1 MARSQAEKEAT
12 HRRIV
17 KAAAAQIRR
26 DGVGAVRVSE
36 LMREAGLTHGGFY
49 RHFGSREDLIDEAID
64 AALTDGSRQAD
75 TGESLD
81 PGAELAQIIDGY
93 VSKAHR
99 DNPQVGCA
107 VAALPADVSRTG
119 SRARQAYSR
128 QVRRYIDRLV
138 GLIRQAEPDT
148 KRDEA
153 ILTLSALV
161 GAVAMARAVET
172 RSSPTR
178 SSHARQTPFTAAHTK
193 LLAENRVVCRQ
204 PTMRNTYVILAFV
217 RSEKTS

>member
-1 MARSQAEKEAT
+1 MARSQAEKHASHT
-12 HRRIV
+12 RIV

-26 DGVGAVRVSE
+26 DGVDAVRVSE

-64 AALTDGSRQAD
+64 AALTDGSRQAE

-81 PGAELAQIIDGY
+81 PDAELAQIIDGY

-107 VAALPADVSRTG
+107 VAALPADVSRSG

-138 GLIRQAEPDT
+138 GLIRHAEPDT
-148 KRDEA
+148 RQDEA
-153 ILTLSALV
+153 FLTLSALV
-161 GAVAMARAVET
+161 GAVAMARAVDDAALSDEILT
-172 RSSPTR
+172 R
-178 SSHARQTPFTAAHTK
+178 TANALHHRAHE
-193 LLAENRVVCRQ
+193 A
-204 PTMRNTYVILAFV
+204 AG
-217 RSEKTS
+217 

>member
-1 MARSQAEKEAT
+1 MTCVILNVKTKRRKGRKMARSQVEKEASHT
-12 HRRIV
+12 RIV
-17 KAAAAQIRR
+17 KAAAAQIRQ
-26 DGVGAVRVSE
+26 DGIDAVRVSE

-49 RHFGSREDLIDEAID
+49 RHFGSREDLIEEAID

-81 PGAELAQIIDGY
+81 PAAQLAQIIDSY

-107 VAALPADVSRTG
+107 VAALPADVSRSG
-119 SRARQAYSR
+119 SRARQAYTR

-138 GLIRQAEPDT
+138 GLIRAAEPDT

-161 GAVAMARAVET
+161 GAVAMARAVEDPELSDELLT
-172 RSSPTR
+172 R
-178 SSHARQTPFTAAHTK
+178 TANALHRRAHE
-193 LLAENRVVCRQ
+193 A
-204 PTMRNTYVILAFV
+204 AG
-217 RSEKTS
+217 

>member
-1 MARSQAEKEAT
+1 MARSQAEKHAS
-12 HRRIV
+12 HARIV

-26 DGVGAVRVSE
+26 DGVDAVKVAE

-81 PGAELAQIIDGY
+81 PGDELAQIIDGY
-93 VSKAHR
+93 LSKAHR

-107 VAALPADVSRTG
+107 VAALPTDVSRCG
-119 SRARQAYSR
+119 SRARHAYSR

-138 GLIRQAEPDT
+138 GLVRQAEPDP

-161 GAVAMARAVET
+161 GAVAMARAVDDPELSDEILT
-172 RSSPTR
+172 R
-178 SSHARQTPFTAAHTK
+178 TANALHRRAHE
-193 LLAENRVVCRQ
+193 A
-204 PTMRNTYVILAFV
+204 AG
-217 RSEKTS
+217 

>member
-1 MARSQAEKEAT
+1 MARSQAEKDAS

-26 DGVGAVRVSE
+26 DGVDAVRVSE

-49 RHFGSREDLIDEAID
+49 RHFGSREDLIDEAIE

-81 PGAELAQIIDGY
+81 PSAQLAQIIDGY

-107 VAALPADVSRTG
+107 VAALPADVLRCG
-119 SRARQAYSR
+119 SRARHAYSR

-138 GLIRQAEPDT
+138 GLIRGVEPDAE
-148 KRDEA
+148 RDEA

-161 GAVAMARAVET
+161 GAVAMARAVDDAELSDEILT
-172 RSSPTR
+172 R
-178 SSHARQTPFTAAHTK
+178 TANALHHRAHE
-193 LLAENRVVCRQ
+193 A
-204 PTMRNTYVILAFV
+204 AG
-217 RSEKTS
+217 

>member
-1 MARSQAEKEAT
+1 MMYVILNVKTQTPREGNMARSQAEKEAT

-26 DGVGAVRVSE
+26 DGVDAVRVSE

-75 TGESLD
+75 TGESLE

-107 VAALPADVSRTG
+107 VAALPTDVSRCG
-119 SRARQAYSR
+119 SRARHAYSR

-138 GLIRQAEPDT
+138 GLIRQAEPET

-161 GAVAMARAVET
+161 GAVAMARAVDDPELSDEILT
-172 RSSPTR
+172 
-178 SSHARQTPFTAAHTK
+178 HTASALHRRAHE
-193 LLAENRVVCRQ
+193 A
-204 PTMRNTYVILAFV
+204 AG
-217 RSEKTS
+217 

>member
-1 MARSQAEKEAT
+1 MTCVILNVKTKRRKGRKMARSQVEKEASHT
-12 HRRIV
+12 RIV
-17 KAAAAQIRR
+17 KAAAAQIRQ
-26 DGVGAVRVSE
+26 DGIDAVRVSE

-49 RHFGSREDLIDEAID
+49 RHFGSREDLIEEAID

-75 TGESLD
+75 AGESLD
-81 PGAELAQIIDGY
+81 PAAQLAQIIDSY

-107 VAALPADVSRTG
+107 VAALPADVSRSG
-119 SRARQAYSR
+119 SRARQAYTR

-138 GLIRQAEPDT
+138 GLIRAAEPDT

-161 GAVAMARAVET
+161 GAVAMARAVEDPELSDELLT
-172 RSSPTR
+172 R
-178 SSHARQTPFTAAHTK
+178 TANALHRRAHE
-193 LLAENRVVCRQ
+193 A
-204 PTMRNTYVILAFV
+204 AG
-217 RSEKTS
+217 

>member
-1 MARSQAEKEAT
+1 MARSQAEKEAS
-12 HRRIV
+12 HGRIV

-26 DGVGAVRVSE
+26 DGVDAVRVSE

-49 RHFGSREDLIDEAID
+49 RHFESREELIDEAID

-75 TGESLD
+75 TAQSLD
-81 PGAELAQIIDGY
+81 PAAELAQINDRY

-107 VAALPADVSRTG
+107 VAALPADVSRCS

-138 GLIRQAEPDT
+138 GLVRPAEPDA

-153 ILTLSALV
+153 ILTLSAVV
-161 GAVAMARAVET
+161 GAVAMARAVDDPQLSDEILD
-172 RSSPTR
+172 R
-178 SSHARQTPFTAAHTK
+178 TASALHRRAHE
-193 LLAENRVVCRQ
+193 A
-204 PTMRNTYVILAFV
+204 AG
-217 RSEKTS
+217 

>member
-12 HRRIV
+12 HGRIV

-26 DGVGAVRVSE
+26 DGVDAVRVSE

-49 RHFGSREDLIDEAID
+49 RHFGSREDLIEEAID
-64 AALTDGSRQAD
+64 AALIDGSRQAD

-107 VAALPADVSRTG
+107 VAALPADVSRCG
-119 SRARQAYSR
+119 SRARHAYSR

-138 GLIRQAEPDT
+138 GLIRPAQPDT
-148 KRDEA
+148 ESQA
-153 ILTLSALV
+153 T
-161 GAVAMARAVET
+161 VA
-172 RSSPTR
+172 
-178 SSHARQTPFTAAHTK
+178 K
-193 LLAENRVVCRQ
+193 NG
-204 PTMRNTYVILAFV
+204 
-217 RSEKTS
+217 

>member
-1 MARSQAEKEAT
+1 MARSQADKDAS

-17 KAAAAQIRR
+17 KAAAAQVRR
-26 DGVGAVRVSE
+26 DGVDAVRVSE
-36 LMREAGLTHGGFY
+36 LMHEAGLTHGGFY
-49 RHFGSREDLIDEAID
+49 RHFDSREDLIDEAID

-75 TGESLD
+75 TEGSLD

-107 VAALPADVSRTG
+107 VAALPADVSRCG
-119 SRARQAYSR
+119 SRARRAYSR
-128 QVRRYIDRLV
+128 QVRRYVDRLV
-138 GLIRQAEPDT
+138 GLIRQPEPDT

-161 GAVAMARAVET
+161 GAVAMARAVDDPELSDEILT
-172 RSSPTR
+172 R
-178 SSHARQTPFTAAHTK
+178 TANALHRRAHK
-193 LLAENRVVCRQ
+193 A
-204 PTMRNTYVILAFV
+204 AG
-217 RSEKTS
+217 

>member
-1 MARSQAEKEAT
+1 MARSQAEKHAS
-12 HRRIV
+12 HARIV
-17 KAAAAQIRR
+17 KAAAAQIRQ
-26 DGVGAVRVSE
+26 DGVDSVRVSE

-75 TGESLD
+75 TAESLD
-81 PGAELAQIIDGY
+81 PGVELAQIIDGY

-107 VAALPADVSRTG
+107 VAALPADVSRSG

-138 GLIRQAEPDT
+138 GLIRPAEPDA

-161 GAVAMARAVET
+161 GAVAMARAIDDPELSDEILTRTANALHRRTQET
-172 RSSPTR
+172 
-178 SSHARQTPFTAAHTK
+178 AG
-193 LLAENRVVCRQ
+193 
-204 PTMRNTYVILAFV
+204 
-217 RSEKTS
+217 

>member
-1 MARSQAEKEAT
+1 MTGIIHSQDDVCHPQCQDQTPKEGKMARSQAEKEASHT
-12 HRRIV
+12 RIV
-17 KAAAAQIRR
+17 KAAAAQIRQ
-26 DGVGAVRVSE
+26 DGVDAVRVPE

-49 RHFGSREDLIDEAID
+49 RHFGSREDLIEEAID

-81 PGAELAQIIDGY
+81 PAAQLAQIIDGY

-107 VAALPADVSRTG
+107 VAALPADVSRSG

-128 QVRRYIDRLV
+128 QVRRYIDRL
-138 GLIRQAEPDT
+138 GAPGRPAQPDPQ
-148 KRDEA
+148 RDEA

-161 GAVAMARAVET
+161 GAVAMARAVEDPELSDELLT
-172 RSSPTR
+172 R
-178 SSHARQTPFTAAHTK
+178 TANALHRRAHE
-193 LLAENRVVCRQ
+193 A
-204 PTMRNTYVILAFV
+204 AG
-217 RSEKTS
+217 

>member
-26 DGVGAVRVSE
+26 DGVDAVRVFE

-49 RHFGSREDLIDEAID
+49 RHFDSREDLIDEAID
-64 AALTDGSRQAD
+64 AALTDGSRQTD

-107 VAALPADVSRTG
+107 VAALWLFALPSLGPAG
-119 SRARQAYSR
+119 AG
-128 QVRRYIDRLV
+128 LV
-138 GLIRQAEPDT
+138 AAGALIELF
-148 KRDEA
+148 K
-153 ILTLSALV
+153 
-161 GAVAMARAVET
+161 
-172 RSSPTR
+172 
-178 SSHARQTPFTAAHTK
+178 AH
-193 LLAENRVVCRQ
+193 
-204 PTMRNTYVILAFV
+204 
-217 RSEKTS
+217 

>member
-17 KAAAAQIRR
+17 KAAAAQVRR
-26 DGVGAVRVSE
+26 DGVDAVRVSE
-36 LMREAGLTHGGFY
+36 LMGKAGLTHGGFY
-49 RHFGSREDLIDEAID
+49 RHFGSREELIDEAID

-75 TGESLD
+75 AGESLE

-107 VAALPADVSRTG
+107 VAALPADVSRCG
-119 SRARQAYSR
+119 PKARHAYSR

-138 GLIRQAEPDT
+138 GLIQRDEPDA

-161 GAVAMARAVET
+161 GAVAMARAVDDQELSDEILK
-172 RSSPTR
+172 R
-178 SSHARQTPFTAAHTK
+178 TANALHQRAHI
-193 LLAENRVVCRQ
+193 A
-204 PTMRNTYVILAFV
+204 AG
-217 RSEKTS
+217 

>member
-1 MARSQAEKEAT
+1 MTYIIHNKDDVCHPQCQDQTPKEGKMAHSQAEKHT
-12 HRRIV
+12 SHRRIV

-26 DGVGAVRVSE
+26 DGVAAVTVSE

-64 AALTDGSRQAD
+64 TALTDGSRQAE
-75 TGESLD
+75 TRESLD

-107 VAALPADVSRTG
+107 VAALPADVSRSG
-119 SRARQAYSR
+119 SRSRQAYSR
-128 QVRRYIDRLV
+128 QVRRYVDRLA

-161 GAVAMARAVET
+161 GAVAMARAVDDQELSDEILT
-172 RSSPTR
+172 R
-178 SSHARQTPFTAAHTK
+178 TANALHRRAHE
-193 LLAENRVVCRQ
+193 A
-204 PTMRNTYVILAFV
+204 AG
-217 RSEKTS
+217 

>member
-17 KAAAAQIRR
+17 KAAAAQVRR
-26 DGVGAVRVSE
+26 DGVDAVRVSE

-64 AALTDGSRQAD
+64 AALTDGSRQAEPA
-75 TGESLD
+75 ESLD
-81 PGAELAQIIDGY
+81 PGTELAHIIDGY

-99 DNPQVGCA
+99 DNPQAGCA
-107 VAALPADVSRTG
+107 VAALPADVSRCG
-119 SRARQAYSR
+119 SRVRQAYSR
-128 QVRRYIDRLV
+128 QVRRYIDRLA
-138 GLIRQAEPDT
+138 GLIRQADPDT

-161 GAVAMARAVET
+161 GAVAMARAVDDAELSDEILT
-172 RSSPTR
+172 G
-178 SSHARQTPFTAAHTK
+178 TANALHRRAHE
-193 LLAENRVVCRQ
+193 A
-204 PTMRNTYVILAFV
+204 AG
-217 RSEKTS
+217 

>member
-1 MARSQAEKEAT
+1 MARSQAEKDAS
-12 HRRIV
+12 HKRIV

-26 DGVGAVRVSE
+26 DGVDAVRVSE

-64 AALTDGSRQAD
+64 AALTDGSRQTETA
-75 TGESLD
+75 ESLD
-81 PGAELAQIIDGY
+81 PSAELAQIIDGY

-107 VAALPADVSRTG
+107 VAALPADVLRCG
-119 SRARQAYSR
+119 SRARHAYSR

-138 GLIRQAEPDT
+138 GLIRQAEPDS

-161 GAVAMARAVET
+161 GAVAMARAVDDAELSDEILT
-172 RSSPTR
+172 R
-178 SSHARQTPFTAAHTK
+178 TANALHHRAHE
-193 LLAENRVVCRQ
+193 A
-204 PTMRNTYVILAFV
+204 AG
-217 RSEKTS
+217 

>member
-1 MARSQAEKEAT
+1 MTCVILNVKTKRRKGRKMARSQVEKEASHT
-12 HRRIV
+12 RIV
-17 KAAAAQIRR
+17 KAAAAQIRQ
-26 DGVGAVRVSE
+26 DGIDAVRVSE

-81 PGAELAQIIDGY
+81 PAAQLAQIIDSY

-107 VAALPADVSRTG
+107 VAALPADVSRSG
-119 SRARQAYSR
+119 SRARQAYTR

-138 GLIRQAEPDT
+138 GLIRAAEPDT

-161 GAVAMARAVET
+161 GAVAMARAVEDPELSDELLT
-172 RSSPTR
+172 R
-178 SSHARQTPFTAAHTK
+178 TANALHRRAHE
-193 LLAENRVVCRQ
+193 A
-204 PTMRNTYVILAFV
+204 AG
-217 RSEKTS
+217 

>member
-1 MARSQAEKEAT
+1 MARSQAEKEAS
-12 HRRIV
+12 HGRIV
-17 KAAAAQIRR
+17 KAAAAQVRQ
-26 DGVGAVRVSE
+26 DGVDAVRVSD

-49 RHFGSREDLIDEAID
+49 RHFDSREDLIDEAID

-75 TGESLD
+75 TPESLD
-81 PGAELAQIIDGY
+81 PSAELAQIIDGY

-107 VAALPADVSRTG
+107 VAALPADVSRCG

-138 GLIRQAEPDT
+138 GLIRPAEPDAS
-148 KRDEA
+148 RDEA

-161 GAVAMARAVET
+161 GAVAMARAVDDPQLSDEILE
-172 RSSPTR
+172 R
-178 SSHARQTPFTAAHTK
+178 TASALHRR
-193 LLAENRVVCRQ
+193 A
-204 PTMRNTYVILAFV
+204 
-217 RSEKTS
+217 SGS